1 MYASDLILVCSA
13 CVCDSKLLLLV
24 NIEYSFLFEKV
35 VSSEA
40 IMKLKKWKWRDLTK
54 FDEIWRNLANFRRT
68 LKFHRLKL
76 SFLLC
81 DSSLKTRSSL
91 DDILETQSVRTQTE
105 SYLCNH
111 VQKVCPL
118 TKTICTWR
126 TRVME
131 RKQNVTSK
139 ACILSCIDFRIHH
152 LIYLASHICKCRQI

>member
-1 MYASDLILVCSA
+1 MYASYFISVCSA
-13 CVCDSKLLLLV
+13 CVYDSKLLSFE
-24 NIEYSFLFEKV
+24 NKYYSFWFQEAL
-35 VSSEA
+35 SSEA

-139 ACILSCIDFRIHH
+139 ACILSCIHFRTHH
-152 LIYLASHICKCRQI
+152 PI